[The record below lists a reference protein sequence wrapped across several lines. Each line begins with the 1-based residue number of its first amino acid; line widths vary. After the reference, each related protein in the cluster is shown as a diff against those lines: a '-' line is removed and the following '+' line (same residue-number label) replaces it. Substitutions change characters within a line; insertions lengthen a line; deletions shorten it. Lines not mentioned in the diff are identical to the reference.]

1 MIKNTLFHTLLI
13 AVSLSTCSILYSQNW
28 SKYDFA
34 DDLEFTEY
42 VVMPEILLYKIM
54 EEEEILL
61 VDIRSEEDYNASHI
75 TGAKSYPWDSGKFQ
89 KQCEQFPKDVELYIV
104 SADGTDGFDAVRLLL
119 EKGFSRIYTIEG
131 GLANWPYTQF
141 LVR

>member
-1 MIKNTLFHTLLI
+1 MTIKPLFHTLLI
-13 AVSLSTCSILYSQNW
+13 AVLLGACTLLYSQNW

-42 VVMPEILLYKIM
+42 VVMPEILLYGIM
-54 EEEEILL
+54 EEKDFLL
-61 VDIRSEEDYNASHI
+61 VDIRSEKDFSELHI
-75 TGAKSYPWDSGKFQ
+75 TGAESFPWDSGEFQ
-89 KQCEQFPKDVELYIV
+89 KRCEQFPKDKDLYIV

-119 EKGFSRIYTIEG
+119 EKGFSRVYTIEG
-131 GLANWPYTQF
+131 GLANWPYTKF